1 MLFQKRNMENCNKS
15 GFIPV
20 WIEMTVKPSS
30 IVGDMNK

>member
-1 MLFQKRNMENCNKS
+1 MLFQKKMKNCNKS

-20 WIEMTVKPSS
+20 WIEITVKPSS